1 MTTTRG
7 VSMHRLT
14 QAACA
19 ALLTVSL
26 AGCDAL
32 LKQTAPSRVNADGLA
47 VPANAKLL
55 VDGAR
60 AAFGCALQAYATGAG
75 LMTDELEDTQLAAA
89 AWDYDRRAWTTVVGV
104 AYAESPCDA
113 SQIFGVYRP
122 VQVARYQSDYA
133 L

>member
-1 MTTTRG
+1 MSRVTA
-7 VSMHRLT
+7 
-14 QAACA
+14 AACA
-19 ALLTVSL
+19 ALLTITL
-26 AGCDAL
+26 AGCAEL

-60 AAFGCALQAYATGAG
+60 AAFGCAFQAYINGGG

-104 AYAESPCDA
+104 AYAESPATRVRSSGCTA
-113 SQIFGVYRP
+113 RCRWP
-122 VQVARYQSDYA
+122 VTSRTTRSKR
-133 L
+133 

>member
-7 VSMHRLT
+7 VPTMHRIT

-19 ALLTVSL
+19 ALLTVTL

-32 LKQTAPSRVNADGLA
+32 LKQTAPSRVNADGLE

-60 AAFGCALQAYATGAG
+60 AAFGCALHAYITGAG
-75 LMTDELEDTQLAAA
+75 LMTDEMEDTQLAAA
-89 AWDYDRRAWTTVVGV
+89 AWDYDRRAWT
-104 AYAESPCDA
+104 
-113 SQIFGVYRP
+113 
-122 VQVARYQSDYA
+122 
-133 L
+133 